1 MSDEQH
7 REDTKYLQWQ
17 DGMFIMLSDLHCDYE
32 KALIEDSLRDSVY
45 YEGGKLCFI
54 PVWEE
59 SQLGVFN
66 GDAGTWHSVEGIK
79 LTRAQALYIAT
90 VETSI

>member
-1 MSDEQH
+1 MSDKQH

-17 DGMFIMLSDLHCDYE
+17 
-32 KALIEDSLRDSVY
+32 EDSLRNGVY

-90 VETSI
+90 GETTI